1 MNFESSL
8 LPVLGGYWLV
18 THLIPTRTDA
28 LRRSGYHTAFQS
40 AFWGLV
46 LLAVAYPVA
55 YLLGCLFPRLFP
67 VGFLS
72 SAFDRAAVLS
82 VMFGVAAPM
91 LLNRFFDQRAV
102 ERKIVHEQGDLIELL
117 IAESIGRGKLVEV
130 SLRSGKS
137 YIGFALWSRVTRH
150 PYSHVSIFPVSSGY
164 RDQDTR
170 ELKVTTQYAP
180 VVWRHIQGMR
190 DSEVA
195 EFDPINDLRV
205 IIPRS
210 EIVSARLFDPDLHD
224 RFREAANPPSAD
236 ESAPTRSG

>member
-40 AFWGLV
+40 AFWGLA

-55 YLLGCLFPRLFP
+55 YLLGYFFPRLFP
-67 VGFLS
+67 DGFLS
-72 SAFDRAAVLS
+72 DAFDRAAILS

-91 LLNRFFDQRAV
+91 LLNRFFDQQTF
-102 ERKIVHEQGDLIELL
+102 ERKITEEQGDLIELL
-117 IAESIGRGKLVEV
+117 VAESIGRGKLVEI
-130 SLRSGKS
+130 SLRNGKS
-137 YIGFALWSRVTRH
+137 YIGFALRSRVTRH
-150 PYSHVSIFPVSSGY
+150 SDSQISMFPMSSGY
-164 RDQDTR
+164 RDKDTQ
-170 ELKVTTQYAP
+170 ELKITTQYAP
-180 VVWRHIQGMR
+180 VVWRHIQSMQ
-190 DSEVA
+190 DSEAA
-195 EFDPINDLRV
+195 EFDPIHDLRV

-224 RFREAANPPSAD
+224 RFEEVANPA
-236 ESAPTRSG
+236 

>member
-55 YLLGCLFPRLFP
+55 YLLGHLYPHLFP

-82 VMFGVAAPM
+82 VMFGVTAPM
-91 LLNRFFDQRAV
+91 LLNRFFDQREV
-102 ERKIVHEQGDLIELL
+102 ERKIVDEQGSLIELL

-130 SLRSGKS
+130 SLRNGKS
-137 YIGFALWSRVTRH
+137 YIGFALQSRVTRH
-150 PYSHVSIFPVSSGY
+150 PDSHVSIFPVSSGY
-164 RDQDTR
+164 RDNDTQ
-170 ELKVTTQYAP
+170 ELRVTTQYAP
-180 VVWRHIQGMR
+180 VVWRHIQDMQ
-190 DSEVA
+190 DSEAA

-205 IIPRS
+205 VIPRS

-224 RFREAANPPSAD
+224 RFQEAANPPRAV